1 MVFVKKCKIFHLFIS
16 SKIGEGNMFRDI
28 LETRNA
34 CLDHKNKEVKNTRK
48 IGIFPKGLVHSFGHK
63 FETFP
68 FP

>member
-1 MVFVKKCKIFHLFIS
+1 
-16 SKIGEGNMFRDI
+16 MFRDI